1 MRKTFLVS
9 FVAVALAG
17 CASEQEICQN
27 KATYSYRMLE
37 KDIASVEENI
47 SRGYDTK
54 STRVPY
60 EEKDICE
67 EVVRDSHTGQKMEI
81 THVCTKVKYR
91 TVEEKVPINIE
102 YERERLA
109 AMRLRLDQE
118 RKFAESRLN
127 QCAAF

>member
-1 MRKTFLVS
+1 
-9 FVAVALAG
+9 
-17 CASEQEICQN
+17 
-27 KATYSYRMLE
+27 MLQ

-67 EVVRDSHTGQKMEI
+67 EVVRDSNTGQKMEI

-91 TVEEKVPINIE
+91 TVEEKVQINIE

-127 QCAAF
+127 QCTAL